1 MHASVTLQ
9 RGKTYIFDVSDF
21 GRSHP
26 FRFSTTPDGTFGGG
40 TAFNDGVTYVDE
52 GTITWTV
59 PENLSA
65 SVMYYYCT
73 IHAGM
78 AGSGVISITVLVNSD
93 IMKNLFSP
101 FNIYLLHTSPNRRS
115 RV

>member
-1 MHASVTLQ
+1 MGSEMCIRDRHASITLK
-9 RGKTYIFDVSDF
+9 RGATYTFDVSDF
-21 GRSHP
+21 GNAHP

-78 AGSGVISITVLVNSD
+78 AGSGVISITD
-93 IMKNLFSP
+93 
-101 FNIYLLHTSPNRRS
+101 
-115 RV
+115 